1 VCARHDY
8 FKNAPSRMMSF
19 CFLLKMRNCVF
30 QPENCITTYE
40 PHAYVV
46 IYSVAEK
53 ETMLAAE
60 ETLQFLWKSASVG
73 TKAVIL
79 VGNKTDLVRS
89 RAVTTDG
96 ELVLYF

>member
-1 VCARHDY
+1 MRFFV
-8 FKNAPSRMMSF
+8 
-19 CFLLKMRNCVF
+19 LKKRNCVF

-96 ELVLYF
+96 EYIFIFPTKILHVAP

>member
-1 VCARHDY
+1 
-8 FKNAPSRMMSF
+8 MSF
-19 CFLLKMRNCVF
+19 CSKIANRLF

-46 IYSVAEK
+46 IYSVADK

-60 ETLQFLWKSASVG
+60 ETLQFLWKSASIG

-96 ELVLYF
+96 EYIYAFERFFSLGFRDF

>member
-1 VCARHDY
+1 
-8 FKNAPSRMMSF
+8 
-19 CFLLKMRNCVF
+19 LF

-53 ETMLAAE
+53 ETKLAAE

-96 ELVLYF
+96 EFAYSLLFLSAGATTNILPFCAPF

>member
-1 VCARHDY
+1 
-8 FKNAPSRMMSF
+8 M
-19 CFLLKMRNCVF
+19 F

-96 ELVLYF
+96 ELVFYSEQFFIGSWKNSSYGTFSTHKN